1 MVVNH
6 ADALPALK
14 QFPESGLL
22 DTLKTDINWDKHFKR
37 RKKRHHQLHEA
48 LGRWAVPENINQW
61 RCSIVCNDSAGRE
74 ARIFDNDL
82 FCSRHYQNDYARTL
96 PVTQQLSCSIVNFF
110 IAEEYSD
117 AQLLQVIEITKQF
130 LTSE

>member
-1 MVVNH
+1 MLMPY
-6 ADALPALK
+6 LPSSNSLN
-14 QFPESGLL
+14 L
-22 DTLKTDINWDKHFKR
+22 DYSTRSKPTSTGTSILSEE
-37 RKKRHHQLHEA
+37 KKRHHQLHEA

-61 RCSIVCNDSAGRE
+61 RYSIVCNDSAGLE